1 MIPDHV
7 RERILVQLQN
17 QLDVVTQQRH
27 QGNSGYHFCHPK
39 QLEYHR
45 AKGVEIDEINDLMKI
60 VEELE

>member
-17 QLDVVTQQRH
+17 
-27 QGNSGYHFCHPK
+27 